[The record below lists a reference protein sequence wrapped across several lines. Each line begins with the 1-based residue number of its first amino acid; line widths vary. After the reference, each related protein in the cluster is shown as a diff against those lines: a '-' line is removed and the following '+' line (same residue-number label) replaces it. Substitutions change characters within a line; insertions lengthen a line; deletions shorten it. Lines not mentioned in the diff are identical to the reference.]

1 MAKDNEEGND
11 IGSETI
17 ETISAASNQQSQM
30 KIEIEDNQVA
40 SDYSSTVRVWGSAEE
55 INLDF
60 AGPLRPTGPQSAK
73 LKIDHR
79 IIMNPWAAKRLAI
92 SLGQAIA
99 RYEQTYG
106 PLELDARKRM
116 IGGGAAAPQPSAPAA
131 GKLS

>member
-1 MAKDNEEGND
+1 MAEESNGD

-17 ETISAASNQQSQM
+17 ETISSASAQQQQM
-30 KIEIEDNQVA
+30 KIEIEDAQV
-40 SDYSSTVRVWGSAEE
+40 STDYSSTVRVWGSAEE

-60 AGPLRPTGPQSAK
+60 AGPLRPAGPGTAK

-79 IIMNPWAAKRLAI
+79 VIMNPWAAKRLAM

-99 RYEQTYG
+99 RYEQAYG
-106 PLELDARKRM
+106 PLELDVRKRM
-116 IGGGAAAPQPSAPAA
+116 VNPPMTQPGPT

>member
-1 MAKDNEEGND
+1 MAADQDDTKD

-17 ETISAASNQQSQM
+17 ETISAASSQQAQM
-30 KIEIEDNQVA
+30 KIEIDDTQVA

-60 AGPLRPTGPQSAK
+60 AGPLRPTGQNSAK

-79 IIMNPWAAKRLAI
+79 VIMNPWAAKRLAI

-116 IGGGAAAPQPSAPAA
+116 ITTPAPAGQA
-131 GKLS
+131 GAKLS